1 MDLRKDVDYIIQE
14 SIKKVLPNE
23 AVMRALKEKQFL
35 NGNIYVIA
43 AGKAAWEMANAAA
56 AVLQERITAGV
67 VCTKY
72 CHVKRN
78 IANIT
83 CFEGGH
89 PIPDR
94 NSFKGTQAAL
104 DMVSDLKEEDT
115 VLFLL
120 SGGASALFEK
130 PLVAEEELAYITEQ
144 LLACGADIV
153 EINTVRKR
161 LSAVKGGK
169 FAKLCEPAHV
179 YSIVLSDILGD
190 PLDMI
195 ASGPAYPDS
204 SSCEEALRIIEKY
217 KLKLSKEAIELL
229 HIETPKELNN
239 IETVITGSVREL
251 CEAAKAACEECG
263 YRAILLTDQLDC
275 QAKDAGAFLGAI
287 AKSHQ
292 ESEES
297 LAYIAG
303 GETVV
308 YLTGNGKGGRNQELA
323 LSAANEIDGLKDTA
337 VFSIGSDGT
346 DGPTDAAGGWC
357 DGGTKSLLEKA
368 GINIYEALKQNDAYH
383 ALKSAGG
390 LIITGA
396 TGTNVND
403 ISVLLI
409 KR

>member
-35 NGNIYVIA
+35 NGNSYVIA
-43 AGKAAWEMANAAA
+43 AGKAAWEMAIAAA

-78 IANIT
+78 IPNIT

-204 SSCEEALRIIEKY
+204 STCEEALRIIEKY

-403 ISVLLI
+403 ISVLII

>member
-1 MDLRKDVDYIIQE
+1 MKLRDDIDQIVKE
-14 SIKKVLPNE
+14 SIKKVLPDE
-23 AVMRALKEKQFL
+23 AVRQALEKKVFDV
-35 NGNIYVIA
+35 GNIYIVA
-43 AGKAAWEMANAAA
+43 AGKAAWEMANTAY
-56 AVLQERITAGV
+56 AVLQGRITAGV

-72 CHVKRN
+72 CHVKGN
-78 IANIT
+78 IPRIT

-89 PIPDR
+89 PVPDS
-94 NSFKGTQAAL
+94 NSFQGTQAVL
-104 DMVSDLKEEDT
+104 DMTANLRKEDT

-120 SGGASALFEK
+120 SGGGSALFEK
-130 PLVAEEELAYITEQ
+130 PLVPEEELADITRQ
-144 LLACGADIV
+144 LLACGADIT
-153 EINTVRKR
+153 EMNTIRKR

-179 YSIVLSDILGD
+179 FSIVLSDILGD

-204 SSCEEALRIIEKY
+204 STSVQSLQIVDKY
-217 KLKLSKEAIELL
+217 SLKLSEKAKTLL
-229 HIETPKELNN
+229 RTETPKELRNV
-239 IETVITGSVREL
+239 ETVVTGSVKNF
-251 CEAAKAACEECG
+251 CNAAKEACEKLG
-263 YRAILLTDQLDC
+263 YQTVLLTDQLNC
-275 QAKDAGAFLGAI
+275 QAKEAGAFLGAI

-292 ESEES
+292 HTKES

-308 YLTGNGKGGRNQELA
+308 YLTGKGKGGRNQEVALA
-323 LSAANEIDGLKDTA
+323 AANEIVGLESTA
-337 VFSIGSDGT
+337 VFSVGSDGT

-357 DGGTKSLLEKA
+357 DGDTKSILEKA

-383 ALKSAGG
+383 ALKSSGG